1 MTDASDEAEID
12 LYTDNKVSSVI
23 LNKKYDEIREH
34 IINETMDMKAIVRNY
49 SNPEW
54 GEFTYW
60 ALYDHKRT
68 KLQPL
73 IDKKRE
79 EIEEEVG
86 EAMRKLIY
94 DKKDVLE
101 SLLAYA
107 VEAMQSGTLRIRTVN
122 ELVKV
127 TDQLFRLAGEG
138 EYNTIKMKAGWGD
151 KLEKSPRTKGKV
163 FTAEDFDVETPEDNI
178 EQFK

>member
-1 MTDASDEAEID
+1 MPIEDEDYDFDLID
-12 LYTDNKVSSVI
+12 DNTVSAVK
-23 LNKKYDEIREH
+23 LNKKWDEIRGH
-34 IINETMDMKAIVRNY
+34 LINGTMDMRSIVRNY
-49 SNPEW
+49 SNKEW

-60 ALYDHKRT
+60 GLYHVKRT
-68 KLQPL
+68 YIQPL
-73 IDKKRE
+73 IDQKQE

-86 EAMRKLIY
+86 EAIRKLIY

-107 VEAMQSGTLRIRTVN
+107 VDAMQRGELRIRTVN

-163 FTAEDFDVETPEDNI
+163 YSAEDFADELPSEKDYR
-178 EQFK
+178 

>member
-1 MTDASDEAEID
+1 MTDKLDDAEID
-12 LYTDNKVSSVI
+12 LIEDNTVAAVK
-23 LNKKYDEIREH
+23 LNKKWDEIRGH
-34 IINETMDMKAIVRNY
+34 LINGTMDMRSIVRNY
-49 SNPEW
+49 SNEEW

-60 ALYDHKRT
+60 GIYHVKRT
-68 KLQPL
+68 QLQPL
-73 IDKKRE
+73 IERKQN

-86 EAMRKLIY
+86 EAIRKLIY

-107 VEAMQSGTLRIRTVN
+107 VDSMQKGTLRIRTVN

-163 FTAEDFDVETPEDNI
+163 YTAENFALEEPDHIDYR
-178 EQFK
+178 